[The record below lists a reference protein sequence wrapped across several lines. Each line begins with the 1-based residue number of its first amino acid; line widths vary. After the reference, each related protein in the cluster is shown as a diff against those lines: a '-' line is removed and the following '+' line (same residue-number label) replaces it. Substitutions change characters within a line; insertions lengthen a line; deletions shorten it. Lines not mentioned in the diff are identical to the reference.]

1 MQINLLR
8 HFSITVRFVSGYFY
22 FDMETPSMNCTLGR
36 GFLPG
41 TGWLGFNPN
50 HGILTDNTH
59 FAVASSAPEN
69 TMPIYGG
76 IRGSATSQLITNLSI
91 EKRR

>member
-8 HFSITVRFVSGYFY
+8 HFGIDVRFVSGYFY

-50 HGILTDNTH
+50 HGILINNTH
-59 FAVASSAPEN
+59 FAIASSAAGKHHAYLWWYTGQRN
-69 TMPIYGG
+69 IA
-76 IRGSATSQLITNLSI
+76 INLQL
-91 EKRR
+91 K

>member
-22 FDMETPSMNCTLGR
+22 FDMETPSMNCMLGR

-50 HGILTDNTH
+50 HGILIGNTH
-59 FAVASSAPEN
+59 IAVASSAPRKHHAY
-69 TMPIYGG
+69 YGG
-76 IRGSATSQLITNLSI
+76 IRGSATSQLITNLSK

>member
-1 MQINLLR
+1 MQINLPR
-8 HFSITVRFVSGYFY
+8 HFGIAVCSASGYFY

-50 HGILTDNTH
+50 HGILIGNTH
-59 FAVASSAPEN
+59 IAVASSAIPEN
-69 TMPIYGG
+69 TMPIMVVYG
-76 IRGSATSQLITNLSI
+76 ASQHRN
-91 EKRR
+91 